1 MPPREPTKNAPT
13 KNAPTKSVSYSGGSD
28 KGGPS
33 STMRPE
39 PRPTYMETG
48 TRKDRSYLNTKTGVQ
63 TPAPKY
69 GAFSLKGLTSSDPA
83 NVARNRAG
91 VENIN
96 RMEAKRE
103 MGRNK
108 NTEGIDNREA
118 TKPPI
123 ATLPVLPKPP
133 AAAPRTFVPAPAG
146 YRPGI
151 DPEHRY
157 YQAAK
162 PMKKGGKV
170 KPKGKK

>member
-1 MPPREPTKNAPT
+1 MPKT
-13 KNAPTKSVSYSGGSD
+13 PTKSVTA
-28 KGGPS
+28 KNA
-33 STMRPE
+33 STSTPRAE
-39 PRPTYMETG
+39 PRPTNVAMG
-48 TRKDRSYLNTKTGVQ
+48 TSKNRSYLNTKTNVQ

-69 GAFSLKGLTSSDPA
+69 KAASIKGLTSSDPA

-91 VENIN
+91 AENIS
-96 RMEAKRE
+96 RMEARRD

-108 NTEGIDNREA
+108 QTEGTGYGNREA
-118 TKPPI
+118 TMAAPI
-123 ATLPVLPKPP
+123 IPDVPTSRATP
-133 AAAPRTFVPAPAG
+133 AVAPRTFVPAPVG

>member
-1 MPPREPTKNAPT
+1 MPPREPTKS
-13 KNAPTKSVSYSGGSD
+13 APTKSVSYSGVSA
-28 KGGPS
+28 KNASS

-39 PRPTYMETG
+39 PRPTNVAMG
-48 TRKDRSYLNTKTGVQ
+48 TSKDRSYLNTKTGVQ

-108 NTEGIDNREA
+108 NTEGIGYGNREA
-118 TKPPI
+118 TKK
-123 ATLPVLPKPP
+123 ATLATP
-133 AAAPRTFVPAPAG
+133 AAPTAAPRTFVPAPAG